1 MEVRQAAALHPDSQ
15 GQARRSAGRRGN
27 AGRRARPAA
36 RFRRRV
42 LLQGIRRA
50 APPAPGA
57 GTAQGL
63 RAAGR
68 RDRQVGRRIRIP
80 AARDPLGL
88 PGQHSRTRNRGG
100 CGEADGDL
108 DLQRRARSF
117 RCAQAPLPAS
127 SHRLPRTEARGA
139 HRRKPRAWNRE
150 IPAHADRRL
159 HQPGP
164 HSRSEEAAVGQRNHR
179 LGARAG
185 AAAVFGAGSS
195 DRQGHAQRALEIR
208 GRHRDHA
215 APGDDLRRQS
225 RTARRV
231 RLGALM
237 REELHRFFRAARGA
251 GVRVSPAESIDAM
264 KAVADVGFGDRDILR
279 DTLLLTLA
287 KNQDEKRALGET
299 FDLFFSQ
306 PEVKDEAAP
315 EDAAQGALPDSTSSE
330 TPPGGDAG
338 APAPQMGELAQM
350 LMSRDRNA
358 IAAAMANAASAA
370 SLSDIRYFTQRGIF
384 STRILEAL
392 GIERLRDDMDA
403 LTATNPAEA
412 ERLAAAL
419 EALREN
425 VRDVVSQALLL
436 YGREESENL
445 RNEIL
450 RNAPLA
456 RLERRQVEQMKALIR
471 AIARRLRER
480 YSKPRKR
487 QRRGHLDVRRTL
499 RRNAAWGGIP
509 FLTSWKRRHR
519 DRPKIVALCDVAG
532 SVAQVSDFFLLLIHS
547 LHEVVD
553 DVRSFAFSGHLIEV
567 SDILD
572 TKSPEEAMKEIMSK
586 VGFGS
591 SDYGGSLVDFEK
603 GWIRSVTPKTTVV
616 VLGDAR
622 TNNLDPRADILR
634 TISERSKRLVWL
646 NPEGRMAWGW
656 GDSEM
661 PRYAAFCSVV
671 RQCATAKQLERAVS
685 DIVAAYQ

>member
-1 MEVRQAAALHPDSQ
+1 
-15 GQARRSAGRRGN
+15 
-27 AGRRARPAA
+27 
-36 RFRRRV
+36 
-42 LLQGIRRA
+42 
-50 APPAPGA
+50 
-57 GTAQGL
+57 
-63 RAAGR
+63 
-68 RDRQVGRRIRIP
+68 
-80 AARDPLGL
+80 
-88 PGQHSRTRNRGG
+88 
-100 CGEADGDL
+100 
-108 DLQRRARSF
+108 
-117 RCAQAPLPAS
+117 
-127 SHRLPRTEARGA
+127 
-139 HRRKPRAWNRE
+139 
-150 IPAHADRRL
+150 
-159 HQPGP
+159 
-164 HSRSEEAAVGQRNHR
+164 
-179 LGARAG
+179 
-185 AAAVFGAGSS
+185 
-195 DRQGHAQRALEIR
+195 
-208 GRHRDHA
+208 
-215 APGDDLRRQS
+215 
-225 RTARRV
+225 
-231 RLGALM
+231 M

-264 KAVADVGFGDRDILR
+264 KAVADVGFADRGILR

-287 KNQDEKRALGET
+287 KSEDEKQALGEC

-306 PEVKDEAAP
+306 PEVKEETAP
-315 EDAAQGALPDSTSSE
+315 EDAAENRAADSTAGE
-330 TPPGGDAG
+330 APQGEDAG
-338 APAPQMGELAQM
+338 APAQQLGELARM

-358 IAAAMANAASAA
+358 IAAGVANAASAA

-384 STRILEAL
+384 SSRILEAL
-392 GIERLRDDMDA
+392 GIERLRDDLDR

-419 EALREN
+419 DGLRET

-456 RLERRQVEQMKALIR
+456 RLERRQVQEMKALIR

-480 YSKPRKR
+480 YSRPRKH
-487 QRRGHLDVRRTL
+487 QRRGHLDIRRTL
-499 RRNAAWGGIP
+499 RRNAAWGGVP
-509 FLTSWKRRHR
+509 LLTTWKRRHR
-519 DRPKIVALCDVAG
+519 DRPQIVALCDVSG

-572 TKSPEEAMKEIMSK
+572 TKSPEEAMSGIMSK

-591 SDYGGSLVDFEK
+591 SDYGGSLADFEK
-603 GWIRSVTPKTTVV
+603 GFMRALTPKTTVI

-634 TISERSKRLVWL
+634 RISERSKRLVWL
-646 NPEGRMAWGW
+646 NPEGRFAWGF

-661 PRYAAFCSVV
+661 PRYATYCSVV
-671 RQCATAKQLERAVS
+671 RQCATARQLERAVS

>member
-1 MEVRQAAALHPDSQ
+1 
-15 GQARRSAGRRGN
+15 
-27 AGRRARPAA
+27 
-36 RFRRRV
+36 
-42 LLQGIRRA
+42 
-50 APPAPGA
+50 
-57 GTAQGL
+57 
-63 RAAGR
+63 
-68 RDRQVGRRIRIP
+68 
-80 AARDPLGL
+80 
-88 PGQHSRTRNRGG
+88 
-100 CGEADGDL
+100 
-108 DLQRRARSF
+108 
-117 RCAQAPLPAS
+117 
-127 SHRLPRTEARGA
+127 
-139 HRRKPRAWNRE
+139 
-150 IPAHADRRL
+150 
-159 HQPGP
+159 
-164 HSRSEEAAVGQRNHR
+164 
-179 LGARAG
+179 
-185 AAAVFGAGSS
+185 
-195 DRQGHAQRALEIR
+195 
-208 GRHRDHA
+208 
-215 APGDDLRRQS
+215 
-225 RTARRV
+225 
-231 RLGALM
+231 M

-264 KAVADVGFGDRDILR
+264 KAVADVGFADRDILR

-306 PEVKDEAAP
+306 PELNDETAP
-315 EDAAQGALPDSTSSE
+315 EDAAEDTTEDTAKG
-330 TPPGGDAG
+330 TPPDAAAGEPG
-338 APAPQMGELAQM
+338 APAPELGGLAQM
-350 LMSRDRNA
+350 LMSQDRNA
-358 IAAAMANAASAA
+358 VAAALANAANAA

-384 STRILEAL
+384 STRILNLL
-392 GIERLRDDMDA
+392 GIERLRDDLDA
-403 LTATNPAEA
+403 LTSTHPAEA

-419 EALREN
+419 SALREN
-425 VRDVVSQALLL
+425 VGEIVSQALVL

-456 RLERRQVEQMKALIR
+456 RLERRQVEQMKALIH

-487 QRRGHLDVRRTL
+487 QRRGHLDIRRTL
-499 RRNAAWGGIP
+499 RRNAAWGGVP

-519 DRPKIVALCDVAG
+519 DRPQIVALCDVSG

-572 TKSPEEAMKEIMSK
+572 TRSPEEAMREIMSK

-603 GWIRSVTPKTTVV
+603 GWIRTVTPKTTVI

-634 TISERSKRLVWL
+634 RISERSKRLVWL
-646 NPEGRMAWGW
+646 NPEGRIAWGW